1 MDSLINGIA
10 ADSISIYD
18 RGLAYG
24 DGLFETMAVKA
35 GDPLLFTE
43 HMARLLHGCRILGIA
58 GPDIGHCRNEVMQLC
73 AGRTGV
79 LKLILTRGSGGRGY
93 ATQTG
98 IQPNR
103 LLLFSNWHSWPREFY
118 TQGIRIGISNTRI
131 PEQPQLAGIKHL
143 NRLENVL
150 AAREVDGNTMQEGI
164 MLDYSDRIIECTRS
178 NIFFVKDGELHTP
191 ALDRCGVNGVMRNYI
206 LKRALEHGIK
216 VNIRDIFLDEARQMK
231 EAFVCNSLIGI
242 WPVAALGDK
251 ISYQPVMC
259 ATVQGWTTECTLG
272 FGPAHE

>member
-1 MDSLINGIA
+1 MDSLINGVV

-24 DGLFETMAVKA
+24 DGLFETMAVRA
-35 GDPLLFTE
+35 GEPLLFAE
-43 HMARLLHGCRILGIA
+43 HMARLLQGCRILGIA
-58 GPDIGHCRNEVMQLC
+58 GTDIEHCRNEARQLC

-93 ATQTG
+93 AAQAG

-103 LLLFSNWHSWPREFY
+103 LLLFSSWHSWPREFY
-118 TQGIRIGISNTRI
+118 TEGVRIGICRTRI

-150 AAREVDGNTMQEGI
+150 AAREIDGNTLQEGV

-178 NIFFVKDGELHTP
+178 NIFFVKNGELHTP
-191 ALDRCGVNGVMRNYI
+191 ALDRCGVNGVMRDYI
-206 LKRALEHGIK
+206 LKHAQKYGIK
-216 VNIRDIFLDEARQMK
+216 VNIRDILLDEARQMN

-251 ISYQPVMC
+251 ISYQPGIC
-259 ATVQGWTTECTLG
+259 ATVQSWITECTLG
-272 FGPAHE
+272 FGPAHD